1 MKKLVL
7 LIFVHLLFAHTG
19 FSQNQEGM
27 SPKQFIEDLE
37 YLKSELPKRHTN
49 LFAKIS
55 EKEFHSKIAAIELKS
70 SGLTNESFEIEL
82 YKLFREIGDEHTR
95 LEPTYREVFPLKFD
109 FFREGIFVT
118 HTASAYTGLL
128 GKRLDGIENT
138 PTKALI
144 GQFEKMI
151 NTENPAYFDTYF
163 QHLVTQPRVLKGLG
177 ITPAGASA
185 HFLLDDSP
193 YAVSAVKKE
202 NLSLDASAA
211 VLKNSQSDHYWYRL
225 TDNGEVLYF
234 NYQKCAE
241 QEGKPFEDFNN
252 DLWQLIESK
261 KPKRIIVDLR
271 NNSGGNSGILNPFL
285 DRLGKSYLNQK
296 GRLYVLIGKSTF
308 SSALMNAV
316 NLKRNFQSVLVG
328 QSTSGNVNH
337 YGETRGFQLPNSRVT
352 VGYSTRYWE
361 VWKGYEGALKPDVII
376 EYSIKNFTNG
386 VDEAIEYVRN
396 QK

>member
-1 MKKLVL
+1 MKKLFC
-7 LIFVHLLFAHTG
+7 LIFAGLLLTHTG
-19 FSQNQEGM
+19 FAQNEHHL
-27 SPKQFIEDLE
+27 SPQQFAEDLA
-37 YLKSELPKRHTN
+37 YLKNELPKRHKN

-55 EKEFHSKIAAIELKS
+55 EKEFNNKIAVIELKS
-70 SGLTNESFEIEL
+70 TGLTNESFEIEL
-82 YKLFREIGDEHTR
+82 YKLIREIGDEHTR
-95 LEPTYREVFPLKFD
+95 LEPRYREVFPLKFD

-118 HTASAYTGLL
+118 HAGSAYAGLL

-138 PTKALI
+138 PMKALI

-177 ITPAGASA
+177 VIPSGASA
-185 HFLLDDSP
+185 HFLLDDTLCT
-193 YAVSAVKKE
+193 VSAVVKE
-202 NLSLDASAA
+202 NRLLDASAPL
-211 VLKNSQSDHYWYRL
+211 LKNSQPHNYWYHL

-234 NYQKCAE
+234 NYQRCAE
-241 QEGKPFEDFNN
+241 QAGKPFETFNN
-252 DLWQLIESK
+252 ELWQLIERK
-261 KPKRIIVDLR
+261 KPKKIIVDLR
-271 NNSGGNSGILNPFL
+271 NNSGGNSAILNPFL
-285 DRLGKSYLNQK
+285 SRLSESYLNQQS
-296 GRLYVLIGKSTF
+296 RLYVLIGKNTF

-337 YGETRGFQLPNSRVT
+337 YGETRGFQLPNSGII

-361 VWKGYEGALKPDVII
+361 TWKGYEGALKPDVKT

-386 VDEAIEYVRN
+386 VDEAIEYVKS